1 MYRTSRTLIAGALCM
16 MTAVPAFADPSA
28 EEMARQMGYSEL
40 IKHMEL
46 PKRHDPR
53 APLPKQRGGIEAV
66 TADRLP
72 ADRKLLDAYMY
83 QKAEHASMIPFL
95 LSLQKKQPE
104 SPKISRK
111 LALTCLQAGQPR
123 EALYWFTY
131 TYQRDRTDLPALWNM
146 AALSYRLGDTRKLN
160 DYLDEYA
167 KRDPNSMW
175 GMVAKKFL
183 ETGTFAGYD
192 ARSTIADHGMPRVGY
207 VGGGAAGAKEGGLMV
222 VEGKRVTP
230 EEMFPEA
237 NQLPDV
243 NPFKPGRKAGGEK
256 TDDGT
261 AAYRAATRAEA
272 AEDTKIPTPLPG
284 ASLTKAEI
292 QSPATEKMGGE
303 KAAAHP
309 VASSAAAAAPAPV
322 ATPAAAVGAAASA
335 TAPASSAAAA
345 SAPAAAPL
353 VASGAPMPV
362 AAPGPVT
369 AGGAI
374 PPTPGK

>member
-16 MTAVPAFADPSA
+16 MTAVPAFADPAA

-40 IKHMEL
+40 IEHMDL
-46 PKRHDPR
+46 PKHHAPR

-66 TADRLP
+66 TAERLP
-72 ADRKLLDAYMY
+72 ADRKLLDTYLY

-95 LSLQKKQPE
+95 LSLQKKQPD

-146 AALSYRLGDTRKLN
+146 AALAYRLGDTRKMN

-167 KRDPNSMW
+167 RRDPNSMW

-192 ARSTIADHGMPRVGY
+192 ARSTIADHGVARVGY
-207 VGGGAAGAKEGGLMV
+207 VGRGAAGAKEGSLMV
-222 VEGKRVTP
+222 VEGKKVTP
-230 EEMFPEA
+230 EEMLPEA

-243 NPFKPGRKAGGEK
+243 NPFKPSRKAGGEK

-261 AAYRAATRAEA
+261 AAYRAATRVEA
-272 AEDTKIPTPLPG
+272 AEEAKIPTPMPG

-292 QSPATEKMGGE
+292 QPPTNE
-303 KAAAHP
+303 KASGAQSVAHP
-309 VASSAAAAAPAPV
+309 VASGAAAAAPAAV
-322 ATPAAAVGAAASA
+322 ASPGAPVGASASA
-335 TAPASSAAAA
+335 AAPASSAAAA
-345 SAPAAAPL
+345 HV
-353 VASGAPMPV
+353 VASGAPGTAPV
-362 AAPGPVT
+362 
-369 AGGAI
+369 
-374 PPTPGK
+374 PPIPGK

>member
-1 MYRTSRTLIAGALCM
+1 MYRTSCTLIAGALCM
-16 MTAVPAFADPSA
+16 MTAVPAFADPPA

-53 APLPKQRGGIEAV
+53 APLPKHRGGIEAV
-66 TADRLP
+66 TAERLP

-131 TYQRDRTDLPALWNM
+131 TYQRDRSDLPALWNM
-146 AALSYRLGDTRKLN
+146 AALAYRLGDTRKTT

-167 KRDPNSMW
+167 RRDPNSMW
-175 GMVAKKFL
+175 GIVAKKFL

-230 EEMFPEA
+230 EEMLPEA

-272 AEDTKIPTPLPG
+272 AAEAKIPTPMPG
-284 ASLTKAEI
+284 ASLAKAEI
-292 QSPATEKMGGE
+292 QPPADE
-303 KAAAHP
+303 KASGAHVVAHLVASGAASAAP
-309 VASSAAAAAPAPV
+309 VAV
-322 ATPAAAVGAAASA
+322 ATPAAPVGASASVAAH
-335 TAPASSAAAA
+335 ASSAAG
-345 SAPAAAPL
+345 APV
-353 VASGAPMPV
+353 VASGAPV

-369 AGGAI
+369 AGGPV

>member
-16 MTAVPAFADPSA
+16 MTAVPAFADPPA
-28 EEMARQMGYSEL
+28 EEMARQLGYSEL

-66 TADRLP
+66 TAERLP

-146 AALSYRLGDTRKLN
+146 AALAHRLGDVRKMN

-167 KRDPNSMW
+167 RRDPNSMW

-230 EEMFPEA
+230 EEMLPEA

-272 AEDTKIPTPLPG
+272 AAEAKIPTPVPG

-292 QSPATEKMGGE
+292 QPPAGE
-303 KAAAHP
+303 KASGAQAIAHP
-309 VASSAAAAAPAPV
+309 VTGGAAAV
-322 ATPAAAVGAAASA
+322 ATPAAPVGASASVA
-335 TAPASSAAAA
+335 APASSAAAA
-345 SAPAAAPL
+345 SGPAAVPV
-353 VASGAPMPV
+353 VASGAPLPL

-369 AGGAI
+369 AGGPV